1 MDPAN
6 KKSGLDGLGQD
17 TRDGE
22 REGSRSDA
30 KWSEIKRGGRRGRG
44 GEEEEEESGGG
55 EGHPPPWQRKSA
67 DLCSSKQPLSLFLL
81 FLPSGQ
87 HAVSKSPTLIPF
99 LFLCTSLLLRLMR
112 NLSTQRGGDKKPSL
126 LPWEPLEGGTFHL
139 QWRRREQRCSGET
152 EEGEVRRRE
161 DTFCIPRSK
170 VGRSV
175 GRWRERGGIP
185 LTALPYVRTL
195 FRGMKR
201 REKIWTSHPSLEGG
215 NGS

>member
-1 MDPAN
+1 MGWTQQTRNRAWMDWARIRET
-6 KKSGLDGLGQD
+6 GGE
-17 TRDGE
+17 RE

-30 KWSEIKRGGRRGRG
+30 KWSEIKRGERRGRG

-55 EGHPPPWQRKSA
+55 EGHPPTWQRKSA
-67 DLCSSKQPLSLFLL
+67 DLCSSKQPLSLFLP

-87 HAVSKSPTLIPF
+87 HGVSKSPTLIPF

-152 EEGEVRRRE
+152 EEGEVRRSE

-175 GRWRERGGIP
+175 GRSVEGTRWRVSPSRHYR
-185 LTALPYVRTL
+185 TCVRY
-195 FRGMKR
+195 
-201 REKIWTSHPSLEGG
+201 SEG
-215 NGS
+215 